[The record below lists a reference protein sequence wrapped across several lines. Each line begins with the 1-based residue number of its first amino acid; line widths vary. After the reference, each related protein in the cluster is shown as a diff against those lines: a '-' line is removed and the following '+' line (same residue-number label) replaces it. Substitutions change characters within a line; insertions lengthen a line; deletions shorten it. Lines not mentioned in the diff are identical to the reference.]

1 MDSVSKIM
9 FDDGREVDLMMFQE
23 YQRPKADM
31 IDSDPLFLSVYL
43 KTVSF
48 TMSSSERIF
57 ALYNAVKFI
66 TATNVPGDIVEC
78 GVASGGSCMI
88 AALTLKHLNR
98 MDKDIYLYDTFS
110 GMSKPTE
117 KDKPIGAA
125 KQLITK
131 TSVEIWEE
139 NQKDDGINM
148 WCFASLEKVQQNLLS
163 TGYPDEKLRFVK
175 GKVEDTIPNTIPS
188 CISILRIDTDWYE
201 STYHS
206 LTHLYPLLS
215 VGGVIIFDDY
225 SFWEG
230 SKEAV
235 DQYFSEQGI
244 KLLLHR
250 IDNSG
255 YIAIKTQQN
264 N

>member
-1 MDSVSKIM
+1 MDSVSNII
-9 FDDGREVDLMMFQE
+9 FDDGTEFDLLMYPA

-31 IDSDPLFLSVYL
+31 IDSDPIFLSIYL
-43 KTVSF
+43 NTIPF
-48 TMSSSERIF
+48 TMTSSERIF

-66 TATNVPGDIVEC
+66 SNTNVPGDIVEC
-78 GVASGGSCMI
+78 GVWRGGSCMI
-88 AALTLKHLNR
+88 AALTLNYLNK
-98 MDKDIYLYDTFS
+98 MDKKIYLYDTFS

-117 KDKPIGAA
+117 KDTPIGAA

-131 TSVEIWEE
+131 TSMEIWEE
-139 NQKDDGINM
+139 KQKDDASNM
-148 WCFASLEKVQQNLLS
+148 WCFASLEEVKQNLLL
-163 TGYPDEKLRFVK
+163 TGYPNEKLIFVQ
-175 GKVEDTIPNTIPS
+175 GKVEDTIPNTIPG

-225 SFWEG
+225 SFWGG

-235 DQYFSEQGI
+235 DLYFSEQGI

-250 IDNSG
+250 IDNSA
-255 YIAIKTQQN
+255 YIAIKTQ
-264 N
+264 